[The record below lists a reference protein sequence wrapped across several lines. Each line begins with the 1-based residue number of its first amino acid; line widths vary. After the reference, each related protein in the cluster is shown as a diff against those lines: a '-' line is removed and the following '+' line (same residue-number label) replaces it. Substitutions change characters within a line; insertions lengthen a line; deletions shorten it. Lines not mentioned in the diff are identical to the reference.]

1 MVDASGEVDLGR
13 LEGIV
18 GGEVNGKEENT
29 SRVWR
34 IAGSH
39 DRCLP
44 VKQVFAYWASRAGRR
59 RVTAEVSELLVDA
72 LESHIG

>member
-34 IAGSH
+34 IALLMLKS
-39 DRCLP
+39 
-44 VKQVFAYWASRAGRR
+44 VTWSRK
-59 RVTAEVSELLVDA
+59 
-72 LESHIG
+72 